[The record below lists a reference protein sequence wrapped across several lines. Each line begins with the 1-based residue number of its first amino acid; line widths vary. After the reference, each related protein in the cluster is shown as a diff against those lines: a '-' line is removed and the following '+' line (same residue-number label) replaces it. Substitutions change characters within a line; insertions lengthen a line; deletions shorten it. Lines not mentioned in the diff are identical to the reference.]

1 MDWAREAVAAYNRRP
16 HSSLPKIRDPETGRK
31 RHMSPD
37 ELWARH
43 VADGFRPLALD
54 AETAADLFRPYEI
67 RQVRRGTVSL
77 GKGVYYHRELDLGDW
92 HGRQVLVG
100 YDIHDPKHVWVRDL
114 EERLICVATLGANR
128 AAYFPKSRV
137 EQARER
143 RERGRLKRLER
154 KAEEIRAEAM
164 GPAIEFRPEEA
175 VEIPLS
181 TEAQARLDPH
191 RGRRRRA
198 FERGSNRLRA
208 APRPGREDADL
219 ARDRRAAVGRR
230 GDFRARGEVLAR
242 LADLVGAP
250 GPAADGG
257 DDGARRARASE
268 KGRARIARAQVAG
281 VVWRLAGNQL
291 KEAKKCWTTM
301 PASRGFCP

>member
-1 MDWAREAVAAYNRRP
+1 MSRTA
-16 HSSLPKIRDPETGRK
+16 SGRW
-31 RHMSPD
+31 R
-37 ELWARH
+37 
-43 VADGFRPLALD
+43 LD

-181 TEAQARLDPH
+181 TEAQARLDRIAAGADAPSNADRTVFELPRDPAEKMRIWREIDARRSAGEEISEREEKFWRGWRTSPEH
-191 RGRRRRA
+191 RAQLRMEEMMA
-198 FERGSNRLRA
+198 RGA
-208 APRPGREDADL
+208 L
-219 ARDRRAAVGRR
+219 ARPKK
-230 GDFRARGEVLAR
+230 E
-242 LADLVGAP
+242 
-250 GPAADGG
+250 GPA
-257 DDGARRARASE
+257 
-268 KGRARIARAQVAG
+268 
-281 VVWRLAGNQL
+281 
-291 KEAKKCWTTM
+291 
-301 PASRGFCP
+301 